1 MVSSTLTRFST
12 SLLYYGL
19 SLNTGGFGL
28 NLYLTQF
35 IFGVVEIP
43 AILSC
48 LFLIQHFGRKI
59 PQAGFL
65 FFGGVT
71 CFMVLVIPKGT
82 FKTFA
87 MIFFFILKK
96 LLQRCNLSSV
106 YLTYTMCSIDLPVV
120 VTIIAS
126 LGKYFST
133 ASLSTLYVYTTELYP
148 TILR

>member
-1 MVSSTLTRFST
+1 MVVSSTLPRFST

-19 SLNTGGFGL
+19 TLNTGGFGL

-48 LFLIQHFGRKI
+48 LFLMQHIGRKI

-71 CFMVLVIPKGT
+71 CFMVLAIPKGT
-82 FKTFA
+82 FKTFV
-87 MIFFFILKK
+87 MFFCLFFCYKA
-96 LLQRCNLSSV
+96 CNFLSV
-106 YLTYTMCSIDLPVV
+106 YLTCIMCSIDLPVV